1 MVPAPTLS
9 DTWSIKRHA
18 SLLKLCSIKSEAVI
32 ALLSMKPL
40 NVWCMCDHRWC
51 DMGPPIFLAMET
63 SGVPS
68 DTGINIVAI
77 ILVQ

>member
-18 SLLKLCSIKSEAVI
+18 SLLKKKSEAVI

-40 NVWCMCDHRWC
+40 NVQCMCDHRWC
-51 DMGPPIFLAMET
+51 DMGPSILLAMEWC
-63 SGVPS
+63 P
-68 DTGINIVAI
+68 
-77 ILVQ
+77 Q